1 MKKLYTYCSIFFLTF
16 FQNVYSQSCAADAGS
31 NISICDGD
39 GSSSNYTY
47 LDGSNSTVPEG
58 EVNFEWTVLT
68 IVGNGE
74 DEETLVITNS
84 ESDESDPRFKYPD
97 ELAESTNFLVQ
108 LRVFDDL
115 ETCESYDTVEVF
127 IESNMCPRV
136 FAGDD
141 QMLSN
146 GCDIF
151 ANLSGLE

>member
-1 MKKLYTYCSIFFLTF
+1 MKIFLKYSLLFFSLIQYTY
-16 FQNVYSQSCAADAGS
+16 SQVCNADAGS
-31 NISICDGD
+31 NTSICDGD

-68 IVGNGE
+68 VVGNGE

-97 ELAESTNFLVQ
+97 ELAESTNFLVE

-115 ETCESYDTVEVF
+115 ETCESYDTVEVY
-127 IESNMCPRV
+127 I
-136 FAGDD
+136 
-141 QMLSN
+141 
-146 GCDIF
+146 
-151 ANLSGLE
+151 